1 MRGGIFW
8 RTFLA
13 FLLITVFTVLLFTA
27 VLATSL
33 QIDRQESYEAEVF
46 SQAREVAEYMSR
58 LNLLSSIRENSTMQF
73 VIRSKLADIHDR
85 YNADVWIVSY
95 GSNYNY
101 VEYLD
106 SSWNTSEYLT
116 SEAVNEQLLKISR
129 GEEIRVK
136 GLFPELGKE
145 IVTIG
150 VPWKYSEG
158 HVVGAVLLHISTE
171 SLQVHIT
178 DMLPMLLLA
187 GLGVL
192 ILGTLFSLVLARSQ
206 IQPLRE
212 ITDAVNTFAKGKL
225 DRRVNL
231 QCGGEL
237 QKLGDSINQMAF
249 ELSNLE
255 ESRKSFVANVSHE
268 LRSPLTSIRGYVEA
282 LQDGTI
288 DPADRAKYM
297 GVVLDET
304 NRLTD
309 LVRDL
314 LDLSRMDSGK
324 FPLHLQR
331 TDLNELIRLSV
342 LSFEKRI
349 EEKQIEV
356 EVTLDDDPR
365 FVRADPDRIRQVM
378 TNLIDNAL
386 KFLPEKGRLSVGA
399 RREGK
404 NILVWVEDNG
414 PGISPEDLPFI
425 FDRFYKADK
434 AHTSG
439 MGTGLGLSIVK
450 RILDQHDSRIQA
462 RSEEGKTVFSFAL
475 REDRENKE
483 IPVNR

>member
-212 ITDAVNTFAKGKL
+212 ITDAVNLRQGKI
-225 DRRVNL
+225 
-231 QCGGEL
+231 GP
-237 QKLGDSINQMAF
+237 A
-249 ELSNLE
+249 
-255 ESRKSFVANVSHE
+255 RKSPMRRRIAEIGGFHQS
-268 LRSPLTSIRGYVEA
+268 
-282 LQDGTI
+282 DG
-288 DPADRAKYM
+288 
-297 GVVLDET
+297 L
-304 NRLTD
+304 
-309 LVRDL
+309 
-314 LDLSRMDSGK
+314 
-324 FPLHLQR
+324 
-331 TDLNELIRLSV
+331 
-342 LSFEKRI
+342 
-349 EEKQIEV
+349 
-356 EVTLDDDPR
+356 
-365 FVRADPDRIRQVM
+365 
-378 TNLIDNAL
+378 
-386 KFLPEKGRLSVGA
+386 
-399 RREGK
+399 
-404 NILVWVEDNG
+404 
-414 PGISPEDLPFI
+414 
-425 FDRFYKADK
+425 
-434 AHTSG
+434 
-439 MGTGLGLSIVK
+439 
-450 RILDQHDSRIQA
+450 
-462 RSEEGKTVFSFAL
+462 
-475 REDRENKE
+475 
-483 IPVNR
+483 

>member
-95 GSNYNY
+95 GSDYNY

-116 SEAVNEQLLKISR
+116 SEAVNEQLLKISK

-136 GLFPELGKE
+136 GLFPELGRE

-237 QKLGDSINQMAF
+237 QKLGESINQMAF

-304 NRLTD
+304 NRLTA

-450 RILDQHDSRIQA
+450 RILDQHDSQIQA
-462 RSEEGKTVFSFAL
+462 RSGEGKTVFSFSL
-475 REDRENKE
+475 HEDRENKE

>member
-95 GSNYNY
+95 GSDYNY

-116 SEAVNEQLLKISR
+116 SEAVNEQLLKISK

-136 GLFPELGKE
+136 GLFPELGRE

-158 HVVGAVLLHISTE
+158 HVVGATLDRVFISTE

-192 ILGTLFSLVLARSQ
+192 ILGTLFSWYWRAARFS
-206 IQPLRE
+206 PS
-212 ITDAVNTFAKGKL
+212 G
-225 DRRVNL
+225 
-231 QCGGEL
+231 
-237 QKLGDSINQMAF
+237 
-249 ELSNLE
+249 
-255 ESRKSFVANVSHE
+255 
-268 LRSPLTSIRGYVEA
+268 RSPTPSTPL
-282 LQDGTI
+282 
-288 DPADRAKYM
+288 PRA
-297 GVVLDET
+297 
-304 NRLTD
+304 NW
-309 LVRDL
+309 
-314 LDLSRMDSGK
+314 
-324 FPLHLQR
+324 
-331 TDLNELIRLSV
+331 I
-342 LSFEKRI
+342 
-349 EEKQIEV
+349 
-356 EVTLDDDPR
+356 
-365 FVRADPDRIRQVM
+365 
-378 TNLIDNAL
+378 
-386 KFLPEKGRLSVGA
+386 GA
-399 RREGK
+399 
-404 NILVWVEDNG
+404 
-414 PGISPEDLPFI
+414 
-425 FDRFYKADK
+425 
-434 AHTSG
+434 
-439 MGTGLGLSIVK
+439 
-450 RILDQHDSRIQA
+450 
-462 RSEEGKTVFSFAL
+462 
-475 REDRENKE
+475 
-483 IPVNR
+483 